1 MSTATATPRRRT
13 VLAGVGAGT
22 AAVAAGT
29 VTAPAQ
35 AAKVRYTPASYTAVQ
50 LLPEAERHL
59 VSRFSYGVT
68 PALANQVRKAGGAQ
82 AWFERQLDPSGVAD
96 GTAAAL
102 EGWWPSLSYD
112 AAKLWER
119 SQGTLEGGWEVMQ
132 SYQRWLLMRRT
143 CSQRQLSEVMTEFW
157 ENHFNVPVFGDG
169 VFTFRK
175 NYGDTIRARAL
186 GTFEDL
192 LQAVTVHPAMGMFL
206 DNAKSSKSAPNE
218 NLGRELLELHTV
230 GRGNYDEDDVK
241 NSARILTGY
250 WVDMWRTWTASYR
263 PEEHWTGRVQVM
275 DFTDDNRDPDGRAVV
290 RRYLSYLATHPS
302 TAARVARKLAVKFV
316 SDTPSEAL
324 VSQLADVYLRNGT
337 AIAPVLRAL
346 VASDEFKRSAGK
358 KVRDPGE
365 DLVATYRVLQM
376 KVARPTASDSAV
388 NAMLWQVSNLG
399 QTPVSWPQPDGPPL
413 TSEAWSS
420 PSRILASFDTHY
432 TLSGGWWPKK
442 DVTYRP
448 KSAWLPRKRMR
459 FDMLVDYLS
468 RMLLHRPST
477 AALLEACCL
486 SVDLTP
492 AEMIHADHGLVKWNM
507 HRVLATVL
515 DSPAHLTR

>member
-1 MSTATATPRRRT
+1 MSTATVAPSRRS
-13 VLAGVGAGT
+13 VMAGVGAGT
-22 AAVAAGT
+22 AVVAATAVA
-29 VTAPAQ
+29 APAQ
-35 AAKVRYTPASYTAVQ
+35 AAKARYTPASYTGVK

-82 AWFERQLDPSGVAD
+82 AWFERQLTPSAVGD
-96 GTAAAL
+96 GTAA
-102 EGWWPSLSYD
+102 GFDSWWPSLSYD

-143 CSQRQLSEVMTEFW
+143 YSQRQLSEVMTEFW

-175 NYGDTIRARAL
+175 SYGDVIRSKAL
-186 GTFEDL
+186 GSFEDL
-192 LQAVTVHPAMGMFL
+192 LQSVIVHPAMGMFL
-206 DNAKSSKSAPNE
+206 DNARSSKSAPNE

-230 GRGNYDEDDVK
+230 GRGTYDEDDVK
-241 NSARILTGY
+241 SSARILTGY
-250 WVDMWRTWTASYR
+250 WVDMWRTWNASYR
-263 PEEHWTGRVQVM
+263 PEEHWTGRVDVM
-275 DFTDDNRDPDGRAVV
+275 EFGDDNRDPDGRGVV
-290 RRYLSYLATHPS
+290 RRYLSYLANHPA
-302 TAARVARKLAVKFV
+302 TATRIARKLAVKFV
-316 SDTPSEAL
+316 SDSPSEAL
-324 VSQLADVYLRNGT
+324 VAHLAEVYRRNDT

-346 VASDEFKRSAGK
+346 VATSEFKRSAGK

-376 KVARPTASDSAV
+376 KVGRPTASDSAV
-388 NAMLWQVSNLG
+388 NAMLWQVANLG

-413 TSEAWSS
+413 TGEAWSS
-420 PSRILASFDTHY
+420 PSRILASFDNHY
-432 TLSGGWWPKK
+432 ALSGGWWPKK

-448 KSAWLPRKRMR
+448 KEKWVPKFPIR
-459 FDMLVDYLS
+459 FDLLVDYLS
-468 RMLLHRPST
+468 RQLLHRPSD

-486 SVDLTP
+486 SVGLTP
-492 AEMIHADHGLVKWNM
+492 GERIHRDHGLVKWNM
-507 HRVLATVL
+507 HRVLCTVL